1 MRRYCLLLL
10 AVPVLFLPAT
20 SADELDFDGC
30 LKMPDGVER
39 RRCLEKV
46 LADRPIGPSEFGAI
60 RQVVETDPAA
70 GLEILDLLMGHSI
83 LSKSTPALEAEL
95 FDLEGQA
102 HGTLGGHAESAAAFQ
117 QALELD
123 DGTTRVRWVG
133 AGESVERWRTSIDV
147 GNGRV
152 VRAARSFLAAG
163 RTDEARRWLGLALS
177 LGADVRPLSDWSGLG
192 DAALSALAPE
202 RIPLVSL
209 KWFDPLPDVAIP
221 LMDGGAFPLAESR
234 GEVLVLN
241 FWATWCQPCI
251 KELGLLQQVYVEE
264 RERGLEILA
273 VNAQEPPQLVVP
285 YTKELGLTMPIG
297 NYGPAVHDAF
307 QINTLPSMIVADRLG
322 RVRGRWVGYEEN
334 QEREVINVV
343 RALLENEP
351 PTRELTE
358 VLHGAELI
366 GVEWARGI
374 LAQVAGVTLAGTGD
388 GLRLL
393 ATHGKHLGVFHP
405 NGVTDRRLAAT
416 RTAGRLRTGARG
428 ADDSYPLFGF
438 HPGGTEV
445 VTLSMPE
452 GSFEIWQAPSPVF
465 DVAPLNGMEGSD
477 LLLGTRG
484 GLFRTDER
492 GAGVRRVA
500 SFGLVTELE
509 VVPSGRVAVLES
521 GGDLSWL
528 DPGMNV
534 LDRQSLGLDSW
545 AIAFSGDPAAG
556 MCVAPP
562 AVVAMASGKF
572 LAAGGPQLAVATR
585 SGQLVILDVESGRS
599 RFRADWKELH
609 DLAAGDLDDDGLDE
623 LIVAA
628 GSDVVVL
635 SAKVG
640 HAADAG
646 D

>member
-1 MRRYCLLLL
+1 
-10 AVPVLFLPAT
+10 
-20 SADELDFDGC
+20 
-30 LKMPDGVER
+30 
-39 RRCLEKV
+39 
-46 LADRPIGPSEFGAI
+46 
-60 RQVVETDPAA
+60 
-70 GLEILDLLMGHSI
+70 
-83 LSKSTPALEAEL
+83 
-95 FDLEGQA
+95 
-102 HGTLGGHAESAAAFQ
+102 
-117 QALELD
+117 
-123 DGTTRVRWVG
+123 
-133 AGESVERWRTSIDV
+133 
-147 GNGRV
+147 
-152 VRAARSFLAAG
+152 
-163 RTDEARRWLGLALS
+163 
-177 LGADVRPLSDWSGLG
+177 
-192 DAALSALAPE
+192 
-202 RIPLVSL
+202 
-209 KWFDPLPDVAIP
+209 
-221 LMDGGAFPLAESR
+221 
-234 GEVLVLN
+234 
-241 FWATWCQPCI
+241 
-251 KELGLLQQVYVEE
+251 
-264 RERGLEILA
+264 
-273 VNAQEPPQLVVP
+273 
-285 YTKELGLTMPIG
+285 
-297 NYGPAVHDAF
+297 
-307 QINTLPSMIVADRLG
+307 
-322 RVRGRWVGYEEN
+322 
-334 QEREVINVV
+334 
-343 RALLENEP
+343 
-351 PTRELTE
+351 
-358 VLHGAELI
+358 
-366 GVEWARGI
+366 
-374 LAQVAGVTLAGTGD
+374 
-388 GLRLL
+388 LRLL